1 MNILG
6 ISCFYHDAG
15 ACLLRD
21 GQILAAAEEE
31 RFSRRKHDSGFPE
44 QAVRYCL
51 EAGDLVAEE
60 LDHVI
65 FYEKPLLKFERIAAS
80 YAATFPRSR
89 QVFVE
94 AMQTWLSEKLWVRSQ
109 IRKRL
114 GYSGRILFGEHHL
127 SHAASA
133 YFPSPFAEAAVVT
146 ADGVGEWSTTTLG
159 VGSDLDLELTHEL
172 HFPHSLGLL
181 YSAFTAYLGFE
192 VNEGE
197 YKVMGMAAYGQPTY
211 VDKIRQLVR
220 QAEDGSFHLDM
231 RYFGYHQSLRS
242 ITRAFTDLLGP
253 PRPAE
258 AGLDQ
263 KYADIAASLQLVTE
277 EIMVGLTRQ
286 ARSLTGSDNLC
297 LAGGVALNV
306 LANAK
311 ILRESGFLNVWIQP
325 AAGDSGGCIGAA
337 TQLYHSVLRQP
348 RTWTMTDAYLG
359 PGYSNDEIGAFLS
372 ELDVSHT
379 VLRGPELTSQVA
391 RLLADGN
398 VVGWFQGRMEF
409 GPRALGARSIL
420 ANPTDPGDEGQAQRQ
435 DQAPRA
441 VPPLRA
447 ERAERGRLD
456 VLRLRRPVDRPRE
469 PVHAAGGEGPARQAA
484 PGAGHH
490 PRRRHGAR
498 ADGRAR
504 AESAL
509 LRPDR
514 GVRQADRRAGAGQH
528 LVQRPRR
535 ADRVHAG
542 GGVQLVLAH
551 GYGLPGH
558 GRRADPG
565 QLQAPAQRLPRCYPD
580 SRRRRGGCLSA
591 DGRMTTQLTGG
602 RKAALLVLPW
612 LFLIVFAYL
621 YFTIILPRGLSG
633 HLIGACFGLF
643 AGHGVGDLRRGRADL
658 LARRPQRTLSLS
670 ADATFCATIV
680 CPSQVKCAVSMNRS
694 ALRSFGKIAA
704 LSITGTCS
712 SAAT

>member
-15 ACLLRD
+15 ACLLHD
-21 GQILAAAEEE
+21 GQIVAAAEEE
-31 RFSRRKHDSGFPE
+31 RFSRHKHDSGFPE

-89 QVFVE
+89 QVFVQ

-114 GYSGRILFGEHHL
+114 GYSGPILFGEHHL

-159 VGSDLDLELTHEL
+159 VGQELDLELTHEL
-172 HFPHSLGLL
+172 NFPHSLGLL

-211 VDKIRQLVR
+211 VDQVRKLVR

-258 AGLDQ
+258 AELDQ

-277 EIMVGLTRQ
+277 EIMVGLARQ
-286 ARSLTGSDNLC
+286 ARTLTGSDNLC

-337 TQLYHSVLRQP
+337 THLYHTVLRQP

-359 PGYSNDEIGAFLS
+359 PGYSNDEIAAFLS
-372 ELDVSHT
+372 ELEVSHT
-379 VLRGPELTSQVA
+379 VLHGAELTSAVA

-398 VVGWFQGRMEF
+398 VIGWFQGRMEF

-420 ANPTDPGDEGQAQRQ
+420 ANPTDPGMKDKLNAKIKHREQFRPFAPSVLKEAASTYFDFDGRSTDRESPFMLLVARVRPDKQHLVPAITHADGTARVQTVGREQNPRYYDLIEAFGKLTGVPVLVNTSFNVRGEPIVCTPAEAFNSFSHTDMDYLVMGDALIPSSSKRQ
-435 DQAPRA
+435 LSAY
-441 VPPLRA
+441 
-447 ERAERGRLD
+447 
-456 VLRLRRPVDRPRE
+456 
-469 PVHAAGGEGPARQAA
+469 
-484 PGAGHH
+484 PGAT
-490 PRRRHGAR
+490 
-498 ADGRAR
+498 
-504 AESAL
+504 L
-509 LRPDR
+509 I
-514 GVRQADRRAGAGQH
+514 RAGAE
-528 LVQRPRR
+528 V
-535 ADRVHAG
+535 V
-542 GGVQLVLAH
+542 V
-551 GYGLPGH
+551 
-558 GRRADPG
+558 
-565 QLQAPAQRLPRCYPD
+565 
-580 SRRRRGGCLSA
+580 
-591 DGRMTTQLTGG
+591 
-602 RKAALLVLPW
+602 
-612 LFLIVFAYL
+612 
-621 YFTIILPRGLSG
+621 
-633 HLIGACFGLF
+633 
-643 AGHGVGDLRRGRADL
+643 
-658 LARRPQRTLSLS
+658 
-670 ADATFCATIV
+670 
-680 CPSQVKCAVSMNRS
+680 
-694 ALRSFGKIAA
+694 
-704 LSITGTCS
+704 
-712 SAAT
+712 